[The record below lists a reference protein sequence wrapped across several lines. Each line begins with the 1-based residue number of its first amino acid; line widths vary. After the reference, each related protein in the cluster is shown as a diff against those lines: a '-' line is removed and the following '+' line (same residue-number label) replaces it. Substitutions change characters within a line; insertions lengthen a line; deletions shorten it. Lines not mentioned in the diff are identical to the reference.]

1 MRGRLLDAAQE
12 RLLADE
18 RALLGDLLAVLTRLD
33 APPDEVETLRR
44 SIRHLDEL
52 FLLVVIGEFNA
63 GKSAFVNALVGASVL
78 EEGVTPTTTRLG
90 VLTWGETVARV
101 PMADGADR
109 VTAPV
114 ELLRA
119 IGIVDTPGT
128 NAVQREHEA
137 LTREFVPRSDLVLF
151 VTSAD
156 RPFTE
161 SERAFLESVRDWGK
175 KIVVAINKVDIL
187 ETEADRTRVVQFV
200 TENALKLLGVTPPVF
215 PVSAPQGAAREG
227 ARATRRRWPTSGFA
241 ALEDYVTETLD
252 EGERVRLKLL
262 NPLGVAENVLA
273 RQEERGAARRELLR
287 EDFET
292 VGNLEG
298 QLAVYGED
306 LGRDFRFRLSDVEKE
321 LLEMERRGND
331 FFDDTLRIGR
341 IFDLLSHHKVKRAF
355 EQKVVGDLPRVVE
368 RQVEQ
373 VVLWMVDSDQ
383 RQWRAIVEHLER
395 RRRAHED
402 RIVGSLAAGFD
413 HDRVHLL
420 DEARHAAQRALE
432 QLRPRLRVQPPG
444 RLGAGGGRGHGRAAG
459 GRARPGHD
467 RDHGREHGRG
477 GRDRPP
483 GRGRAL
489 RHRPAG
495 AAGAPG
501 GRQDRAARE
510 GRADADAA
518 ALGARP
524 EVRRGARE
532 EPAAAAG
539 GRRALHALRALRARA
554 AGRGRCRPAPHR
566 RRARPRPLGG
576 RSRPQAGHLMR

>member
-1 MRGRLLDAAQE
+1 VNGRLLDAAQQ
-12 RLLADE
+12 RLLAEE
-18 RALLGDLLAVLTRLD
+18 RALLSDLLAVLTRLD
-33 APPDEVETLRR
+33 APSDEVETLRR
-44 SIRHLDEL
+44 SVRQLDEL

-63 GKSAFVNALVGASVL
+63 GKSAFVNALLGASVL

-101 PMADGADR
+101 PDGEGADR

-114 ELLRA
+114 ELLRE

-187 ETEADRTRVVQFV
+187 ETEADRARVIAFV
-200 TENALKLLGVTPPVF
+200 TENALKLLGVAPPVF
-215 PVSAPQGAAREG
+215 PVSAREARRAKAAGDQGALAK
-227 ARATRRRWPTSGFA
+227 SGFA
-241 ALEDYVTETLD
+241 ALEGYITTTLD

-262 NPLGVAENVLA
+262 NPLGVAQQVRG
-273 RQEERGAARRELLR
+273 RQQQRGDARRELLR

-292 VGNLEG
+292 VASLEG

-321 LLEMERRGND
+321 LLEMERRGHD

-341 IFDLLSHHKVKRAF
+341 IFDLLSHHKLKRAF

-373 VVLWMVDSDQ
+373 VVEWMVDSDL
-383 RQWRAIVEHLER
+383 RQWRAIAESLER

-402 RIVGSLAAGFD
+402 RIVGSLAAGFEDQRARLIDETRRASQGALD
-413 HDRVHLL
+413 HYDRDLESSRLADSVRVAVAGTAALQVGALGLGTIVTMVASTAAVDATGILAAGALSAIGLLVLPARRAGAKSELRAKVEEVRTRLLAALVVQFDQERARSLQRLQEAVAPYTRFVRSERARL
-420 DEARHAAQRALE
+420 DEADAE
-432 QLRPRLRVQPPG
+432 LRRIGDGLGRV
-444 RLGAGGGRGHGRAAG
+444 
-459 GRARPGHD
+459 
-467 RDHGREHGRG
+467 
-477 GRDRPP
+477 
-483 GRGRAL
+483 
-489 RHRPAG
+489 
-495 AAGAPG
+495 
-501 GRQDRAARE
+501 
-510 GRADADAA
+510 
-518 ALGARP
+518 
-524 EVRRGARE
+524 
-532 EPAAAAG
+532 
-539 GRRALHALRALRARA
+539 
-554 AGRGRCRPAPHR
+554 
-566 RRARPRPLGG
+566 
-576 RSRPQAGHLMR
+576 RSAVESG

>member
-1 MRGRLLDAAQE
+1 MHGRLLDAREE

-18 RALLGDLLAVLTRLD
+18 RALLSDLLAVLTRLD
-33 APPDEVETLRR
+33 APEGEIETLRR
-44 SIRHLDEL
+44 SIRQLDEL

-187 ETEADRTRVVQFV
+187 ETEADRARVIQFV
-200 TENALKLLGVTPPVF
+200 SENALKLLGVTPPVF
-215 PVSAPQGAAREG
+215 PVSARQAQRAKGAGDAQ
-227 ARATRRRWPTSGFA
+227 ALAASGFT
-241 ALEDYVTETLD
+241 ALEDYVTRTLD

-262 NPLGVAENVLA
+262 NPLGVADQVLL
-273 RQEERGAARRELLR
+273 RQRERAAARRELLR

-306 LGRDFRFRLSDVEKE
+306 LGRDFRFRLSDVERE

-355 EQKVVGDLPRVVE
+355 EQKVVGELPRVVE

-420 DEARHAAQRALE
+420 DEARRAAQRALE
-432 QLRPRLRVQPPG
+432 
-444 RLGAGGGRGHGRAAG
+444 HY
-459 GRARPGHD
+459 D
-467 RDHGREHGRG
+467 RDFESSRLADSVRVAVAGTA
-477 GRDRPP
+477 
-483 GRGRAL
+483 AL
-489 RHRPAG
+489 QVGALG
-495 AAGAPG
+495 LGTIVTMVASTAAVDATGLLAAGALSAIGLLVLPARRAG
-501 GRQDRAARE
+501 AKTELRAKVEQMRTRLLAALVVQFDEERGRSLQRLQEAVAPYTRFVRSERE
-510 GRADADAA
+510 RLDAADAD
-518 ALGARP
+518 LGRIGDGLGRVRS
-524 EVRRGARE
+524 EVERLMVTR
-532 EPAAAAG
+532 
-539 GRRALHALRALRARA
+539 
-554 AGRGRCRPAPHR
+554 
-566 RRARPRPLGG
+566 LG
-576 RSRPQAGHLMR
+576 

>member
-1 MRGRLLDAAQE
+1 VNGRLLDAAKQ

-18 RALLGDLLAVLTRLD
+18 RALLSELLAVLTRLD
-33 APPDEVETLRR
+33 APADEIETLRR
-44 SIRHLDEL
+44 SVRQLDEL

-63 GKSAFVNALVGASVL
+63 GKSAFVNALLGASVL

-101 PMADGADR
+101 ADGEGADR

-114 ELLRA
+114 ELLRE

-187 ETEADRTRVVQFV
+187 ETEADRARVIAFV

-215 PVSAPQGAAREG
+215 PVSARQAQRAKAAGDAEAL
-227 ARATRRRWPTSGFA
+227 ARSGFS
-241 ALEDYVTETLD
+241 ALEDYITTTLD

-262 NPLGVAENVLA
+262 NPLGVAQQVGA
-273 RQEERGAARRELLR
+273 RQQQRGDARRELLR

-292 VGNLEG
+292 VASLEG

-341 IFDLLSHHKVKRAF
+341 IFDLLSHHKLKRAF

-373 VVLWMVDSDQ
+373 VVEWMVDSDL
-383 RQWRAIVEHLER
+383 RQWRAIAENLER

-402 RIVGSLAAGFD
+402 RIVGSLAAGFED
-413 HDRVHLL
+413 QRARLIDETRRASQEALEHYDRDLESSRLADSVRVAVAGTAALQVGALGLGTIVTMVASTAAVDATGILAAGALSAIGLLVLPARRAGAKTELRAKVEEVRTRLLAALVVQFDQERARSLQRLQEAVAPYTRFVRSERARL
-420 DEARHAAQRALE
+420 DEADAE
-432 QLRPRLRVQPPG
+432 LRRIGDGLGRV
-444 RLGAGGGRGHGRAAG
+444 
-459 GRARPGHD
+459 
-467 RDHGREHGRG
+467 
-477 GRDRPP
+477 
-483 GRGRAL
+483 
-489 RHRPAG
+489 
-495 AAGAPG
+495 
-501 GRQDRAARE
+501 
-510 GRADADAA
+510 
-518 ALGARP
+518 
-524 EVRRGARE
+524 
-532 EPAAAAG
+532 
-539 GRRALHALRALRARA
+539 
-554 AGRGRCRPAPHR
+554 
-566 RRARPRPLGG
+566 
-576 RSRPQAGHLMR
+576 RSMVESG